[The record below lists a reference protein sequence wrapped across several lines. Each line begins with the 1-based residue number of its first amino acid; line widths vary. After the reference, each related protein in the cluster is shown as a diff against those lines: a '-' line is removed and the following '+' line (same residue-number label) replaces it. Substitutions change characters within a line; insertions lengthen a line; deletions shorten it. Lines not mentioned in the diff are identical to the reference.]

1 MESNPLV
8 QYRLPGRDGFSAVRK
23 TNRTKTLPDG
33 LSLNK
38 RKDIMPIKIQRRY
51 EGLNICSICHNYGNF
66 CQVKV
71 TLLHKTFVAKLEK

>member
-38 RKDIMPIKIQRRY
+38 RKDIMPIKRRTQ
-51 EGLNICSICHNYGNF
+51 NTKKI
-66 CQVKV
+66 
-71 TLLHKTFVAKLEK
+71 

>member
-38 RKDIMPIKIQRRY
+38 RKDNEDMR
-51 EGLNICSICHNYGNF
+51 
-66 CQVKV
+66 V
-71 TLLHKTFVAKLEK
+71 